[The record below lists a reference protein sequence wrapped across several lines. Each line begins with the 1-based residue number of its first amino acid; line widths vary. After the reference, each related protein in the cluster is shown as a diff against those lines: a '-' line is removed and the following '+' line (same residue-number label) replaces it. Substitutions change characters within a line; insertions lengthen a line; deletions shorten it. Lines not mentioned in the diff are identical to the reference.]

1 MMEDNRV
8 RPPVRRS
15 HFAVVFAEFA
25 FNLMQAITGF
35 FEALY
40 ELSIYHANRTIE
52 ERNAWEQMTQDLE
65 TIQEEPDGR

>member
-15 HFAVVFAEFA
+15 HFIVLFAEFA
-25 FNLMQAITGF
+25 YNLMQAVAGF

-40 ELSIYHANRTIE
+40 ELSIYHANRKVE
-52 ERNAWEQMTQDLE
+52 ENHAWEQMTQDLE
-65 TIQEEPDGR
+65 TLEEDK

>member
-15 HFAVVFAEFA
+15 HFVVVFAEFA
-25 FNLMQAITGF
+25 FNLMQAVTGF

-40 ELSIYHANRTIE
+40 ELSIYHANRKTE
-52 ERNAWEQMTQDLE
+52 ENSAWEKMTQDLE
-65 TIQEEPDGR
+65 TLEEDK